1 MIQIE
6 FMNQR
11 KPVTH
16 GTLDLCESR
25 LYQVG
30 NAKIIHLQ
38 PQTAFWLSLLEK
50 RHTTKDK
57 SPSIGK
63 TIKHCLYSDTDRW
76 QT

>member
-11 KPVTH
+11 KPEIH

-50 RHTTKDK
+50 RQYD
-57 SPSIGK
+57 
-63 TIKHCLYSDTDRW
+63 
-76 QT
+76 

>member
-11 KPVTH
+11 KPEIH

-38 PQTAFWLSLLEK
+38 PQTAFRLSLLEK
-50 RHTTKDK
+50 RQYD
-57 SPSIGK
+57 
-63 TIKHCLYSDTDRW
+63 
-76 QT
+76 